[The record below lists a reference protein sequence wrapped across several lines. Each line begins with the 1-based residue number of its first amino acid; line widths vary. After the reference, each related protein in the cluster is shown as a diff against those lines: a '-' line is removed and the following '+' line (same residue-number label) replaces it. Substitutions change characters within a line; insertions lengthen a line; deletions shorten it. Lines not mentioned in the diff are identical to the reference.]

1 MLGSTNQKVIP
12 ISEGEQ
18 DELVIHHDEI
28 YQDNQNFD
36 EVNHLEEIES
46 LVDPLD
52 NDISEAPA
60 KKFVYK
66 KQSMYNRFLK
76 WYRNVDYQYIKDSA
90 RWFTESATLEISI
103 TVRSSCF
110 VKFLIMTYHFFP

>member
-1 MLGSTNQKVIP
+1 MLGNTNQKVIP
-12 ISEGEQ
+12 ISDSEQ

-28 YQDNQNFD
+28 YEDNQNFD

-52 NDISEAPA
+52 NDISEAPP

-66 KQSMYNRFLK
+66 KQSLYNRFLK
-76 WYRNVDYQYIKDSA
+76 WYRTLNYEYIKESA
-90 RWFTESATLEISI
+90 RWLTESATLEISI
-103 TVRSSCF
+103 TVRSISF
-110 VKFLIMTYHFFP
+110 D